1 VPLLSGWLELLT
13 LTDEQRQQLRQ
24 LPDPLEAVIER
35 KWASEKEAFEAA
47 SLHYNCPVL
56 SLRRYQPD
64 LEAVRLLTEQ
74 QARRVRS
81 LPLFRVG
88 NRLYLAVS
96 DPENLQNQ
104 DFVAQLTGCVIEPI
118 LALSKEIDEALNR
131 SMITDERS
139 SKTLHDITAAVE
151 GETKVHQQSSVIED
165 RDVPTVK
172 LVDHIL
178 TQAIR
183 LGASDLHLEAFP
195 HKVLLRYRIDGQ
207 LREFPAPPKAVYN
220 AIVSRIKITSSLDIA
235 ERRMPQ
241 DGRAS
246 IIIDDKKY
254 DLRVSIIPNINGEG
268 IVIRILNPY
277 AISMDLTAL
286 GFERDILERFQ
297 RILARP
303 HGVVLVTGPTGS
315 GKSTTLYATLNQ
327 ISGIA
332 KKIITLEDPV
342 EYQLANVTQIQIQPE
357 IGYTYAQGLRAILRH
372 DPDVVLVGEI
382 RDLESAQIAIR
393 AALTGHQMFSTL
405 HTNDAPQ
412 AITRLLDMG
421 IPFYQLQAA
430 LSGILAQR
438 LVRRLCPQCKRP
450 EEAALQALL
459 DLGIQSGQ
467 ETLGGPGCSEC
478 NGIGYRGRVAVH
490 ELLDFTPTL
499 RRLPADQI
507 NAEDIATQALS
518 EGAYFTL
525 AESLKRKVVSGLT
538 SVSEAIQLLHVD

>member
-1 VPLLSGWLELLT
+1 MSWIDSLPNLDE
-13 LTDEQRQQLRQ
+13 EQRAQLRQ
-24 LPDPLEAVIER
+24 SGEPLEMLLER
-35 KWASEKEAFEAA
+35 KWVSEMDAFQAA
-47 SLHYNCPVL
+47 SRYYNCPVL

-64 LEAVRLLTEQ
+64 PAAVRLLSEQ

-81 LPLFRVG
+81 LPLFCVG
-88 NRLYLAVS
+88 NHLYLAVS
-96 DPENLQNQ
+96 DPENLQSQ
-104 DFVAQLTGCVIEPI
+104 DFVAQLTGLVVEPV
-118 LALSKEIDEALNR
+118 LALAHEIDEALNR
-131 SMITDERS
+131 SMLTEEAS
-139 SKTLHDITAAVE
+139 SQTLEAITAAVQD
-151 GETKVHQQSSVIED
+151 ETRLAIQHTAVIED

-195 HKVLLRYRIDGQ
+195 HKILLRYRIDGQ
-207 LREFPAPPKAVYN
+207 LREFPAPPKPIYPAV
-220 AIVSRIKITSSLDIA
+220 VSRIKITSSLDIA
-235 ERRMPQ
+235 ERRLPQ

-246 IIIDDKKY
+246 IVVDDKKY
-254 DLRVSIIPNINGEG
+254 DLRVSIIPNVHGEG
-268 IVIRILNPY
+268 IVIRILNPH
-277 AISMDLTAL
+277 AISMDLAGL
-286 GFERDILERFQ
+286 GFEPDILERYQ

-332 KKIITLEDPV
+332 RKVITLEDPV

-357 IGYTYAQGLRAILRH
+357 IGYTYGQGLRAILRH

-430 LSGILAQR
+430 LNGVLAQR
-438 LVRRLCPQCKRP
+438 LVRRLCVRCRRP
-450 EEAALQALL
+450 DQGTLEALL
-459 DLGIQSGQ
+459 NLGLSAEQD
-467 ETLGGPGCSEC
+467 TYVPVGCPEC

-490 ELLDFTPTL
+490 ELLDFTPSL
-499 RRLPADQI
+499 RRLRSDQV
-507 NAEDIATQALS
+507 NAEDIARLAAT
-518 EGAYFTL
+518 EGAFFPM
-525 AESLKRKVVSGLT
+525 AECLRRKVLAGTT
-538 SVSEAIQLLHVD
+538 SVSEALELLSLE

>member
-1 VPLLSGWLELLT
+1 MPTLSWYDSLNLDE
-13 LTDEQRQQLRQ
+13 EQRQLLQRSSE
-24 LPDPLEAVIER
+24 PLELVLDR
-35 KWASEKEAFEAA
+35 KWASESEAFQAA

-64 LEAVRLLTEQ
+64 PDAVRLLSEQ

-81 LPLFRVG
+81 VPLFRVG

-96 DPENLQNQ
+96 DPENLQAQ
-104 DFVAQLTGCVIEPI
+104 DFVAQLTGCVIEPVLV
-118 LALSKEIDEALNR
+118 LAKEIDDALNR

-139 SKTLHDITAAVE
+139 SQALEAMTAAVE
-151 GETKVHQQSSVIED
+151 GETRSVQQSAVLED

-172 LVDHIL
+172 MVDHII

-195 HKVLLRYRIDGQ
+195 NKILLRYRIDGQ
-207 LREFPAPPKAVYN
+207 LREFPAPPKPIYAAV
-220 AIVSRIKITSSLDIA
+220 VSRIKITSSLDIA
-235 ERRMPQ
+235 ERRLPQ

-246 IIIDDKKY
+246 MMVDDKKY
-254 DLRVSIIPNINGEG
+254 DLRVSIIPNVHGEG
-268 IVIRILNPY
+268 IVIRILNPN

-286 GFERDILERFQ
+286 GFERDILERYE

-327 ISGIA
+327 ISGIS

-342 EYQLANVTQIQIQPE
+342 EYQLANITQIQIQPD

-412 AITRLLDMG
+412 AVTRLLDMG

-430 LSGILAQR
+430 LNGILAQR
-438 LVRRLCPQCKRP
+438 LVRRLCPRCRRP
-450 EEAALQALL
+450 DEGSLDALM
-459 DLGIQSGQ
+459 DLGLRADQV
-467 ETLGGPGCSEC
+467 TYMPVGCPEC
-478 NGIGYRGRVAVH
+478 NNIGYRGRVAVH
-490 ELLDFTPTL
+490 ELLDFTPSL
-499 RRLPADQI
+499 RRLRGDQI
-507 NAEDIATQALS
+507 NAEDIAHQAAS
-518 EGAYFTL
+518 EGAFFTI
-525 AESLKRKVVSGLT
+525 ADSLRRKVLAGVT
-538 SVSEAIQLLHVD
+538 SVSEALALINIE

>member
-1 VPLLSGWLELLT
+1 MPLLSWLERLNL
-13 LTDEQRQQLRQ
+13 DEDQLQQLRQ
-24 LPDPLEAVIER
+24 AVEPLEMVLDR
-35 KWASEKEAFEAA
+35 KWATECEAFQAA

-64 LEAVRLLTEQ
+64 PEAVRLLSEQ

-81 LPLFRVG
+81 VPLFRVG
-88 NRLYLAVS
+88 NRLYLAVA

-104 DFVAQLTGCVIEPI
+104 DFVAQLTGCVIEPV
-118 LALSKEIDEALNR
+118 LALSKDIDEALNR

-139 SKTLHDITAAVE
+139 SQTLEAITADVV
-151 GETKVHQQSSVIED
+151 GETKIIQQSAVIED

-172 LVDHIL
+172 LVDHIIM
-178 TQAIR
+178 QAIR

-207 LREFPAPPKAVYN
+207 LREFPAPPKAIYAAV
-220 AIVSRIKITSSLDIA
+220 VSRIKITSSLDIA
-235 ERRMPQ
+235 ERRLPQ

-246 IIIDDKKY
+246 IYVDDKKY
-254 DLRVSIIPNINGEG
+254 DLRVSIIPNVHGEG
-268 IVIRILNPY
+268 IVIRILNPH
-277 AISMDLTAL
+277 AVSMNLTAL
-286 GFERDILERFQ
+286 GFERDILERYE

-315 GKSTTLYATLNQ
+315 GKSTTLYATLNG

-342 EYQLANVTQIQIQPE
+342 EYQLANITQIQIQPE

-372 DPDVVLVGEI
+372 DPDVVLIGEI

-412 AITRLLDMG
+412 AVTRLLDMG

-430 LSGILAQR
+430 LNGILAQR
-438 LVRRLCPQCKRP
+438 LVRRLCPRCRRP
-450 EEAALQALL
+450 DEGSLDALL
-459 DLGIQSGQ
+459 DLGLRADQ
-467 ETLGGPGCSEC
+467 ETFAGVGCPEC
-478 NGIGYRGRVAVH
+478 NNIGYKGRVAVH
-490 ELLDFTPTL
+490 ELLDFTPSL
-499 RRLPADQI
+499 RRLRGDQI
-507 NAEDIATQALS
+507 NAEDIAHQAAS
-518 EGAYFTL
+518 EGAFFTM
-525 AESLKRKVVSGLT
+525 ADSLRRKVLSGVT
-538 SVSEAIQLLHVD
+538 SVAEALELLHVD

>member
-1 VPLLSGWLELLT
+1 MPHLSWLDRLNLSE
-13 LTDEQRQQLRQ
+13 EQRQQLREAAE
-24 LPDPLEAVIER
+24 PLEMVLER
-35 KWASEKEAFEAA
+35 KWASESEAFQAA
-47 SLHYNCPVL
+47 SLHYNCPVV

-64 LEAVRLLTEQ
+64 PETVRLLSEQ

-81 LPLFRVG
+81 VPLFRVG

-96 DPENLQNQ
+96 DPENLQSQ
-104 DFVAQLTGCVIEPI
+104 DFVAQLTGMVIEPV
-118 LALSKEIDEALNR
+118 LALGKDIDEALNR

-139 SKTLHDITAAVE
+139 SQALEAMTAGVV
-151 GETKVHQQSSVIED
+151 GETRTVQQLAVIED

-172 LVDHIL
+172 MVDHII

-195 HKVLLRYRIDGQ
+195 HKILLRYRIDGQ
-207 LREFPAPPKAVYN
+207 LREFPAPPKPVYA

-235 ERRMPQ
+235 ERRLPQ

-246 IIIDDKKY
+246 MMVDDKKY
-254 DLRVSIIPNINGEG
+254 DLRVSIIPNVHGEG
-268 IVIRILNPY
+268 IVIRILNPT
-277 AISMDLTAL
+277 AVSMDLTAL
-286 GFERDILERFQ
+286 GFERDILERYQ

-342 EYQLANVTQIQIQPE
+342 EYQLANITQIQIQPE

-372 DPDVVLVGEI
+372 DPDVVLAGDI

-412 AITRLLDMG
+412 AVTRLLDMG

-430 LSGILAQR
+430 LNGILAQR
-438 LVRRLCPQCKRP
+438 LVRRLCPRCRRP
-450 EEAALQALL
+450 DESGLEALL
-459 DLGIQSGQ
+459 DLGLRADQ
-467 ETLGGPGCSEC
+467 ETFAPVGCPEC

-490 ELLDFTPTL
+490 ELLDFTPSL
-499 RRLPADQI
+499 RRLRGDQI
-507 NAEDIATQALS
+507 NAEDIAHQAAT
-518 EGAYFTL
+518 EGAFFTMGD
-525 AESLKRKVVSGLT
+525 SLRRKVLSGTT
-538 SVSEAIQLLHVD
+538 SVSEAMALLHVD

>member
-1 VPLLSGWLELLT
+1 VPHLSWLERLNL
-13 LTDEQRQQLRQ
+13 DEEQLQQLRRAAE
-24 LPDPLEAVIER
+24 PLEMVLER
-35 KWASEKEAFEAA
+35 KWASESEAFQAA

-64 LEAVRLLTEQ
+64 PETVRLLSEQ

-81 LPLFRVG
+81 VPLFRVG

-104 DFVAQLTGCVIEPI
+104 DFVAQLTGYVVEPV
-118 LALSKEIDEALNR
+118 LALSKDIDEALNR

-139 SKTLHDITAAVE
+139 SQTLEAITADVV
-151 GETKVHQQSSVIED
+151 GETKVVQQSAVIED

-172 LVDHIL
+172 LVDHIIM
-178 TQAIR
+178 QAIR

-207 LREFPAPPKAVYN
+207 LREFPAPPKAVY
-220 AIVSRIKITSSLDIA
+220 AAVVSRIKITSNLDIA
-235 ERRMPQ
+235 ERRLPQ

-246 IIIDDKKY
+246 IYVDDKKY
-254 DLRVSIIPNINGEG
+254 DLRVSIIPNVHGEG
-268 IVIRILNPY
+268 IVIRILNPH
-277 AISMDLTAL
+277 AVSMDLTAL
-286 GFERDILERFQ
+286 GFERDILERYQ

-315 GKSTTLYATLNQ
+315 GKSTTLYATLNG
-327 ISGIA
+327 IAGIA

-342 EYQLANVTQIQIQPE
+342 EYQLANITQIQIQPE

-421 IPFYQLQAA
+421 VPFYQLQAA
-430 LSGILAQR
+430 LNGVLAQR
-438 LVRRLCPQCKRP
+438 LVRRLCPRCRRLD
-450 EEAALQALL
+450 EGSLDALL
-459 DLGIQSGQ
+459 DLGLRADQD
-467 ETLGGPGCSEC
+467 TYAPVGCPEC
-478 NGIGYRGRVAVH
+478 NNIGYRGRVAVH
-490 ELLDFTPTL
+490 ELLDFTPSL
-499 RRLPADQI
+499 RRLRGDQI
-507 NAEDIATQALS
+507 NAEDIAHQAAS
-518 EGAYFTL
+518 EGAFFSM
-525 AESLKRKVVSGLT
+525 ADSLRRKVLAGTT
-538 SVSEAIQLLHVD
+538 SVSEALELLHVD

>member
-1 VPLLSGWLELLT
+1 MPLLSWLERLNLS
-13 LTDEQRQQLRQ
+13 DEQREQLKQ
-24 LPDPLEAVIER
+24 AAEPLEMVLDR
-35 KWASEKEAFEAA
+35 KWATETEAFLAA

-64 LEAVRLLTEQ
+64 PDAVRLLSEQ

-81 LPLFRVG
+81 VPLFRVG
-88 NRLYLAVS
+88 NRLYLAVT

-104 DFVAQLTGCVIEPI
+104 DFVAQLTGLVIEPI
-118 LALSKEIDEALNR
+118 MALSKDIDDALNR

-139 SKTLHDITAAVE
+139 SQALEAMTADVV
-151 GETKVHQQSSVIED
+151 GETKTIQQSAVIED
-165 RDVPTVK
+165 RDVPTIK
-172 LVDHIL
+172 MVDHII

-195 HKVLLRYRIDGQ
+195 HKILLRYRIDGQ
-207 LREFPAPPKAVYN
+207 LREFPAPPKPVYAAV
-220 AIVSRIKITSSLDIA
+220 VSRIKITSNLDIA
-235 ERRMPQ
+235 ERRLPQ

-246 IIIDDKKY
+246 IMVDDKKY
-254 DLRVSIIPNINGEG
+254 DLRVSIIPNVHGEG
-268 IVIRILNPY
+268 IVIRILNPH
-277 AISMDLTAL
+277 AVSMDLTAL
-286 GFERDILERFQ
+286 GFERDILDRYQ

-342 EYQLANVTQIQIQPE
+342 EYQLANITQIQIQPD

-412 AITRLLDMG
+412 AVTRLLDMG

-430 LSGILAQR
+430 LNGILAQR
-438 LVRRLCPQCKRP
+438 LVRRLCPRCRRP
-450 EEAALQALL
+450 DEGTLDALL
-459 DLGIQSGQ
+459 DLGLRADQD
-467 ETLGGPGCSEC
+467 TFVAVGCPEC
-478 NGIGYRGRVAVH
+478 NNIGYRGRVAVH
-490 ELLDFTPTL
+490 ELLDFTPSL
-499 RRLPADQI
+499 RRLRGDQI
-507 NAEDIATQALS
+507 NAEDIAHQAAS
-518 EGAYFTL
+518 EGAFFTM
-525 AESLKRKVVSGLT
+525 ADSLRRKVLSGTT
-538 SVSEAIQLLHVD
+538 SVSEALELLHVD

>member
-1 VPLLSGWLELLT
+1 MSWYDRLDLD
-13 LTDEQRQQLRQ
+13 DEQRQMLQRSSE
-24 LPDPLEAVIER
+24 PLELILER
-35 KWASEKEAFEAA
+35 KWASENDAFQAA

-64 LEAVRLLTEQ
+64 QETVSLLSEQ

-81 LPLFRVG
+81 VPLFRVG

-96 DPENLQNQ
+96 DPDNLQAQ
-104 DFVAQLTGCVIEPI
+104 DFVAQLTGCIIEPV
-118 LALSKEIDEALNR
+118 LVLSKDIDEALNR
-131 SMITDERS
+131 SMITAES
-139 SKTLHDITAAVE
+139 SSQALEAMTAAVE
-151 GETKVHQQSSVIED
+151 GETRAVQQSAVIED

-172 LVDHIL
+172 MVDHIIM
-178 TQAIR
+178 QAIR

-195 HKVLLRYRIDGQ
+195 HKILLRYRIDGQ
-207 LREFPAPPKAVYN
+207 LREYPAPPKPVYAAV
-220 AIVSRIKITSSLDIA
+220 VSRIKITSSLDIA
-235 ERRMPQ
+235 ERRLPQ

-246 IIIDDKKY
+246 IMVDDKKY
-254 DLRVSIIPNINGEG
+254 DLRVSIIPNVHGEG
-268 IVIRILNPY
+268 IVIRILNPH
-277 AISMDLTAL
+277 AVSMDLTAL
-286 GFERDILERFQ
+286 GFEKDILERYQ

-342 EYQLANVTQIQIQPE
+342 EYQLANITQIQIQPD

-412 AITRLLDMG
+412 AVTRLLDMG

-430 LSGILAQR
+430 LNGILAQR
-438 LVRRLCPQCKRP
+438 LVRRLCPRCRLPDQDAP
-450 EEAALQALL
+450 DALL
-459 DLGIQSGQ
+459 DLGLRPDQGSYMAV
-467 ETLGGPGCSEC
+467 GCPEC
-478 NGIGYRGRVAVH
+478 NNIGYRGRVAVH
-490 ELLDFTPTL
+490 ELLDFTPSL
-499 RRLPADQI
+499 RRLRGDQI
-507 NAEDIATQALS
+507 NAEDIAHQAAS
-518 EGAYFTL
+518 EGAFFTM
-525 AESLKRKVVSGLT
+525 ADSLRRKVLAGTT
-538 SVSEAIQLLHVD
+538 SLNEALQLLHVE

>member
-1 VPLLSGWLELLT
+1 MPHLSWLDRLNLSE
-13 LTDEQRQQLRQ
+13 EQRQQLREAAE
-24 LPDPLEAVIER
+24 PLEMVLER
-35 KWASEKEAFEAA
+35 KWASESEAFQAA
-47 SLHYNCPVL
+47 SLHYNCPVV

-64 LEAVRLLTEQ
+64 PETVRLLSEQ

-81 LPLFRVG
+81 VPLFRVG

-96 DPENLQNQ
+96 DPENLQSQ
-104 DFVAQLTGCVIEPI
+104 DFVAQLTGMVIEPV
-118 LALSKEIDEALNR
+118 LALGKDIDEALNR

-139 SKTLHDITAAVE
+139 SQALEAMTAGVV
-151 GETKVHQQSSVIED
+151 GETRTVQQLAVIED

-172 LVDHIL
+172 MVDHII

-195 HKVLLRYRIDGQ
+195 HKILLRYRIDGQ
-207 LREFPAPPKAVYN
+207 LREFPAPPKPVYA

-235 ERRMPQ
+235 ERRLPQ

-246 IIIDDKKY
+246 MMVDDKKY
-254 DLRVSIIPNINGEG
+254 DLRVSIIPNVHGEG
-268 IVIRILNPY
+268 IVIRILNPT
-277 AISMDLTAL
+277 AVSMDLTAL
-286 GFERDILERFQ
+286 GFERDILERYQ

-342 EYQLANVTQIQIQPE
+342 EYQLANITQIQIQPE

-412 AITRLLDMG
+412 AVTRLLDMG

-430 LSGILAQR
+430 LNGILAQR
-438 LVRRLCPQCKRP
+438 LVRRLCPRCRRP
-450 EEAALQALL
+450 DESGLEALL
-459 DLGIQSGQ
+459 DLGLRADQ
-467 ETLGGPGCSEC
+467 ETFAPVGCPEC

-490 ELLDFTPTL
+490 ELLDFTPSL
-499 RRLPADQI
+499 RRLRGDQI
-507 NAEDIATQALS
+507 NAEDIAHQAAT
-518 EGAYFTL
+518 EGAFFTMGD
-525 AESLKRKVVSGLT
+525 SLRRKVLSGTT
-538 SVSEAIQLLHVD
+538 SVSEAMALLHVD

>member
-1 VPLLSGWLELLT
+1 MSWVEQLPNLD
-13 LTDEQRQQLRQ
+13 DEQRAQLRRASE
-24 LPDPLEAVIER
+24 PLEMLLDR
-35 KWASEKEAFEAA
+35 KWASEGEAFQAA

-64 LEAVRLLTEQ
+64 PEAVRLLTEQ

-81 LPLFRVG
+81 LPLFCVG

-104 DFVAQLTGCVIEPI
+104 DFVAQLTGLVVEPV
-118 LALSKEIDEALNR
+118 LALGREIDEALNR
-131 SMITDERS
+131 SMLTQEAS
-139 SKTLHDITAAVE
+139 SQTLDAITAAVE
-151 GETKVHQQSSVIED
+151 GETRVAVQTAVIED

-172 LVDHIL
+172 LVDHIII
-178 TQAIR
+178 QAIR

-195 HKVLLRYRIDGQ
+195 NKILLRYRIDGQ
-207 LREFPAPPKAVYN
+207 LREFPAPPKALYPAV
-220 AIVSRIKITSSLDIA
+220 VSRIKITSALDIA
-235 ERRMPQ
+235 ERRLPQ

-246 IIIDDKKY
+246 IMVDDKKY
-254 DLRVSIIPNINGEG
+254 DLRVSIIPNVHGEG
-268 IVIRILNPY
+268 IVIRILNPH

-286 GFERDILERFQ
+286 GFEREILERYQ

-332 KKIITLEDPV
+332 KKVITLEDPV

-357 IGYTYAQGLRAILRH
+357 IGYTYGQGLRAILRH

-430 LSGILAQR
+430 LNGVLAQR
-438 LVRRLCPQCKRP
+438 LVRRLCPRCRRP
-450 EEAALQALL
+450 DEEGVDARQ
-459 DLGIQSGQ
+459 DLGLRADQ
-467 ETLGGPGCSEC
+467 ESFVPVGCPEC
-478 NGIGYRGRVAVH
+478 NNIGYRGRVAVH
-490 ELLDFTPTL
+490 ELLDFTPSL
-499 RRLPADQI
+499 RRLRGDQI
-507 NAEDIATQALS
+507 NAEDIAHQAAS
-518 EGAYFTL
+518 EGAFFTM
-525 AESLKRKVVSGLT
+525 AESLRRKVLSGTT
-538 SVSEAIQLLHVD
+538 SVSEALELLSVD

>member
-1 VPLLSGWLELLT
+1 MSWIDQLPQLDE
-13 LTDEQRQQLRQ
+13 EQRAQLRQ
-24 LPDPLEAVIER
+24 ASEPLEMVLDR
-35 KWASEKEAFEAA
+35 KWASEGEAFQAA
-47 SLHYNCPVL
+47 SIYYNCPVL

-64 LEAVRLLTEQ
+64 PETVKLLNEQ

-81 LPLFRVG
+81 IPLFRVG

-96 DPENLQNQ
+96 DPENLQIQ
-104 DFVAQLTGCVIEPI
+104 DFVAQLTGLVVEPV
-118 LALSKEIDEALNR
+118 LALARDIEEALNR
-131 SMITDERS
+131 SLLSQEAS
-139 SKTLHDITAAVE
+139 SQTLDAITAAVE
-151 GETKVHQQSSVIED
+151 DETKLSAQQTAIIED

-172 LVDHIL
+172 LVDHII

-195 HKVLLRYRIDGQ
+195 QKVLLRYRIDGQ
-207 LREFPAPPKAVYN
+207 LREFPAPPKAIYPAV
-220 AIVSRIKITSSLDIA
+220 VSRIKITSSLDIA
-235 ERRMPQ
+235 ERRLPQ

-246 IIIDDKKY
+246 IIVDDKKY
-254 DLRVSIIPNINGEG
+254 DLRVSIIPNVHGEG
-268 IVIRILNPY
+268 IVIRILNPH
-277 AISMDLTAL
+277 AISMNLAAL
-286 GFERDILERFQ
+286 GFEPDILERYE

-332 KKIITLEDPV
+332 KKVITLEDPV
-342 EYQLANVTQIQIQPE
+342 EYQLANVTQIQIHPE
-357 IGYTYAQGLRAILRH
+357 IGYTYGQGLRAILRH

-430 LSGILAQR
+430 LNGVLAQR
-438 LVRRLCPQCKRP
+438 LVRRLCPRCRKR
-450 EEAALQALL
+450 EEGSLPQLL
-459 DLGIQSGQ
+459 DLGLQSDQ
-467 ETLGGPGCSEC
+467 DTFAPVGCPEC

-490 ELLDFTPTL
+490 ELLDITPSL
-499 RRLPADQI
+499 RRLRSDQI
-507 NAEDIATQALS
+507 NAEDIAAQAAS
-518 EGAYFTL
+518 EGAFFPM
-525 AESLKRKVVSGLT
+525 ADSLRRKVLAGTT
-538 SVSEAIQLLHVD
+538 SVSEALELLSVE

>member
-1 VPLLSGWLELLT
+1 LLASSTQPLELVL
-13 LTDEQRQQLRQ
+13 D
-24 LPDPLEAVIER
+24 R
-35 KWASEKEAFEAA
+35 KWASESEAFQAA
-47 SLHYNCPVL
+47 SIHYKCPVL

-64 LEAVRLLTEQ
+64 PETVRLLSEQ
-74 QARRVRS
+74 QERRVRS
-81 LPLFRVG
+81 IPLFRVG

-96 DPENLQNQ
+96 DPENLQAQ
-104 DFVAQLTGCVIEPI
+104 DFVAQLTGCIVEPVLV
-118 LALSKEIDEALNR
+118 LAKDIDDALNR

-139 SKTLHDITAAVE
+139 SLALEAMTAAVE
-151 GETKVHQQSSVIED
+151 GETRSVQQLAVMED

-172 LVDHIL
+172 IVDHIII
-178 TQAIR
+178 QAIR

-195 HKVLLRYRIDGQ
+195 HKILLRYRIDGQ
-207 LREFPAPPKAVYN
+207 LSEFPAPPKPVYGAV
-220 AIVSRIKITSSLDIA
+220 ISRIKITSNLDIA
-235 ERRMPQ
+235 ERRLPQ

-246 IIIDDKKY
+246 MMVDDKKY
-254 DLRVSIIPNINGEG
+254 DLRVSIIPNVHGEG
-268 IVIRILNPY
+268 VVIRILNPN

-286 GFERDILERFQ
+286 GFETDILQRYE

-342 EYQLANVTQIQIQPE
+342 EYQLANITQIQIQPE

-412 AITRLLDMG
+412 AVTRLLDMG

-430 LSGILAQR
+430 LNGILAQR
-438 LVRRLCPQCKRP
+438 LVRRLCPRCRRP
-450 EEAALQALL
+450 DEGLLEALL
-459 DLGIQSGQ
+459 DLGLRADQD
-467 ETLGGPGCSEC
+467 TYAAVGCPEC
-478 NGIGYRGRVAVH
+478 NNLGYRGRVAVH
-490 ELLDFTPTL
+490 ELLDFTPSL
-499 RRLPADQI
+499 RRLRSDQI
-507 NAEDIATQALS
+507 NADDIAHQAAS
-518 EGAYFTL
+518 EGAFFTM
-525 AESLKRKVVSGLT
+525 AESLRRKVLSGTT
-538 SVSEAIQLLHVD
+538 SVSEALALINVE

>member
-1 VPLLSGWLELLT
+1 MSWYDSLNLDE
-13 LTDEQRQQLRQ
+13 EQRQMLQRSNE
-24 LPDPLEAVIER
+24 PLELMLER
-35 KWASEKEAFEAA
+35 KWASEAEAFQAA

-64 LEAVRLLTEQ
+64 PETVGLLSEQ

-81 LPLFRVG
+81 VPLFRVG

-96 DPENLQNQ
+96 DPENLQTQ
-104 DFVAQLTGCVIEPI
+104 DFVAQLTGCIIEPV
-118 LALSKEIDEALNR
+118 LVLSKDIDDALNR
-131 SMITDERS
+131 SMITAES
-139 SKTLHDITAAVE
+139 SSQALEAMTAAVE
-151 GETKVHQQSSVIED
+151 GETRTIQQSAVLED

-172 LVDHIL
+172 MVDHIIM
-178 TQAIR
+178 QAIR

-195 HKVLLRYRIDGQ
+195 HKILLRYRIDGQ
-207 LREFPAPPKAVYN
+207 LREFPAPPKPIYPAV
-220 AIVSRIKITSSLDIA
+220 VSRIKITSSLDIA
-235 ERRMPQ
+235 ERRLPQ

-246 IIIDDKKY
+246 IMVDDKKY
-254 DLRVSIIPNINGEG
+254 DLRVSIIPNVHGEG
-268 IVIRILNPY
+268 IVIRILNPH
-277 AISMDLTAL
+277 AVSMDLTAL
-286 GFERDILERFQ
+286 GFEKDILERYQ

-342 EYQLANVTQIQIQPE
+342 EYQLANITQIQIQPE

-372 DPDVVLVGEI
+372 DPDVVLIGEI

-412 AITRLLDMG
+412 AVTRLLDMG

-430 LSGILAQR
+430 LNGILAQR
-438 LVRRLCPQCKRP
+438 LVRRLCPRCRRP
-450 EEAALQALL
+450 DEGSLDALL
-459 DLGIQSGQ
+459 DLGLRADQDSYVAV
-467 ETLGGPGCSEC
+467 GCPEC
-478 NGIGYRGRVAVH
+478 NNIGYRGRVAVH
-490 ELLDFTPTL
+490 ELLDFTPSL
-499 RRLPADQI
+499 RRLRGDQI
-507 NAEDIATQALS
+507 NAEDIAHQAAS
-518 EGAYFTL
+518 EGAFFTM
-525 AESLKRKVVSGLT
+525 ADSLRRKVLSGTT
-538 SVSEAIQLLHVD
+538 SVSEAMQLLHVE

>member
-1 VPLLSGWLELLT
+1 VSLLSWLDRLSLT
-13 LTDEQRQQLRQ
+13 EEQRQQLHQ
-24 LPDPLEAVIER
+24 AAEPLEMVLDR
-35 KWASEKEAFEAA
+35 KWASESEAFQAA

-64 LEAVRLLTEQ
+64 PEAARLLSEQ

-81 LPLFRVG
+81 LPLFRVA

-96 DPENLQNQ
+96 DPENLQAQ
-104 DFVAQLTGCVIEPI
+104 DFVAQLTGLVIEPV

-139 SKTLHDITAAVE
+139 SQALEAMTADVV
-151 GETKVHQQSSVIED
+151 GETRTVQQSAVIED
-165 RDVPTVK
+165 RDVPTIK
-172 LVDHIL
+172 MVDHII

-195 HKVLLRYRIDGQ
+195 QKILLRYRIDGQ
-207 LREFPAPPKAVYN
+207 LREFPAPPKAVY
-220 AIVSRIKITSSLDIA
+220 AAVVSRIKITSNLDIA
-235 ERRMPQ
+235 ERRLPQ

-246 IIIDDKKY
+246 MMVDDKKF
-254 DLRVSIIPNINGEG
+254 DLRVSIIPNVHGEG
-268 IVIRILNPY
+268 IVIRILNPN
-277 AISMDLTAL
+277 AVSMDLTAL
-286 GFERDILERFQ
+286 GFEKDILERFQ

-342 EYQLANVTQIQIQPE
+342 EYQLANITQIQIQPE

-412 AITRLLDMG
+412 AVTRLLDMG

-430 LSGILAQR
+430 LNGILAQR
-438 LVRRLCPQCKRP
+438 LVRRLCPRCRRSDHS
-450 EEAALQALL
+450 LDGRL
-459 DLGIQSGQ
+459 DLGLSNDQ
-467 ETLGGPGCSEC
+467 ETFVPVGCPEC

-490 ELLDFTPTL
+490 ELLDFTPSL
-499 RRLPADQI
+499 RRLRGDQI
-507 NAEDIATQALS
+507 NAEDIAHQAAS
-518 EGAYFTL
+518 EGAFFTV
-525 AESLKRKVVSGLT
+525 ADSLRRKVLSGTT
-538 SVSEAIQLLHVD
+538 SVSEALALLHVD